1 MTSWISCDDQLDQL
15 AVTVVGAGHSRLL
28 LLLLGG
34 VGGGEDV
41 GDVGGEQ
48 VVHLVAE
55 RGLEHQLGVGAGVPD
70 GEVEEGRAAHPVDNV
85 TEGERGQQVLTLVA
99 QLVFIYVFISTSLK
113 VLSVRAWTKVIICA
127 AVKSKKI
134 FCKRCFANPMF
145 PTQPRKPP
153 TRQSMVLNDSK
164 SAQAAEILWSSR
176 GTAC

>member
-1 MTSWISCDDQLDQL
+1 MITSWISCDDQLDQL
-15 AVTVVGAGHSRLL
+15 AVTVVGAGHSR

-85 TEGERGQQVLTLVA
+85 TEGERGQQVLTTLEA
-99 QLVFIYVFISTSLK
+99 QLVLSTY
-113 VLSVRAWTKVIICA
+113 
-127 AVKSKKI
+127 
-134 FCKRCFANPMF
+134 
-145 PTQPRKPP
+145 
-153 TRQSMVLNDSK
+153 
-164 SAQAAEILWSSR
+164 
-176 GTAC
+176 

>member
-1 MTSWISCDDQLDQL
+1 MITSWISCDDQLDQL

-28 LLLLGG
+28 LVLLGG

-99 QLVFIYVFISTSLK
+99 QLVISTNLY
-113 VLSVRAWTKVIICA
+113 LHC
-127 AVKSKKI
+127 
-134 FCKRCFANPMF
+134 
-145 PTQPRKPP
+145 
-153 TRQSMVLNDSK
+153 
-164 SAQAAEILWSSR
+164 
-176 GTAC
+176 

>member
-1 MTSWISCDDQLDQL
+1 MTSYISCDDQLDQL

-99 QLVFIYVFISTSLK
+99 QLVYLRIYIYIAKSIIC
-113 VLSVRAWTKVIICA
+113 AWTKVICA
-127 AVKSKKI
+127 AVKRS
-134 FCKRCFANPMF
+134 FAKDVLSI
-145 PTQPRKPP
+145 QCSPP
-153 TRQSMVLNDSK
+153 SQGSHPPGSH
-164 SAQAAEILWSSR
+164 
-176 GTAC
+176 GF

>member
-1 MTSWISCDDQLDQL
+1 MITSWISCDDQLDQL

-28 LLLLGG
+28 LVLLGG

-99 QLVFIYVFISTSLK
+99 QLVYLRIYIYIAKSIIC
-113 VLSVRAWTKVIICA
+113 AWTKVICA

-134 FCKRCFANPMF
+134 FCKRCFANPML

-153 TRQSMVLNDSK
+153 TRQSWVLNDSK

-176 GTAC
+176 GTAG